1 MSRDVQGEKA
11 DREQC
16 EWATT
21 HGLLQGEAAEE
32 ALDDLDVGRRL
43 RRKKCTDRLE
53 EVREPRWRTRLLWPG
68 TRVRSQPLIGTQR
81 LSSRAQRVALS
92 KRAGLC
98 GTSAGRPL

>member
-43 RRKKCTDRLE
+43 RRKKCTDRIE
-53 EVREPRWRTRLLWPG
+53 F
-68 TRVRSQPLIGTQR
+68 
-81 LSSRAQRVALS
+81 A
-92 KRAGLC
+92 
-98 GTSAGRPL
+98 